1 MVFAQWVVNLAMV
14 YAALGV
20 AFAIAFVFYGVD
32 RIDSAAKHAR
42 LMFRLLIFPG
52 VAALWPLLLTRWLS
66 GRTQPPVEQNA
77 HRNSAVKEVKQ

>member
-32 RIDSAAKHAR
+32 RIDSAAKHTP

-52 VAALWPLLLTRWLS
+52 VAALWPLLLKRWLS